1 MNAIDATAA
10 MTSTIRIGFLA
21 SGVRD
26 GTGSLSGKGAV
37 PVTRNATPLP
47 KFCTP
52 YIDPLNHIQIE
63 LLRRHRAGA
72 TDERIVQGIHLTR
85 STNYRL
91 PSRILQAASPIARAG
106 STAAREIL
114 AT

>member
-1 MNAIDATAA
+1 MSSRKRDNPKIDQQRTILRQWSASANQ
-10 MTSTIRIGFLA
+10 TIRATSAVLTWGLEGDA
-21 SGVRD
+21 PLGGWNAD
-26 GTGSLSGKGAV
+26 GKGAA

-72 TDERIVQGIHLTR
+72 TDEQVVQGIHLSYQRHCCRPT
-85 STNYRL
+85 
-91 PSRILQAASPIARAG
+91 Q
-106 STAAREIL
+106 
-114 AT
+114 